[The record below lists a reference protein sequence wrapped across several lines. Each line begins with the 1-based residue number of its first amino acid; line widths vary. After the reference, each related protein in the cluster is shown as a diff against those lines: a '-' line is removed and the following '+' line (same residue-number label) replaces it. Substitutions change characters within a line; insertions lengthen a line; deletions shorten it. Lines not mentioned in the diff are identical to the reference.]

1 MPYLFKGGV
10 SEIVKSAINEHDS
23 DPTIGDM
30 DIDKTS
36 VYFEVGSG
44 NNGIL
49 FDINQITGKI
59 EVQLFDPNSEKN
71 EWAGEF
77 AEGLKKSLQSL
88 VIQSS
93 NGGRRKHKTH
103 KNRKTRKLK
112 RKL

>member
-1 MPYLFKGGV
+1 MAYIFKDNV
-10 SEIVKSAINEHDS
+10 YEIVNNAIKEHDS

-44 NNGIL
+44 NNSIL
-49 FDINQITGKI
+49 FNINQKTGKI
-59 EVQLFDPNSEKN
+59 EVQLFDPNSDKN

-77 AEGLKKSLQSL
+77 AESLKKSLQSH
-88 VIQSS
+88 VVPVS
-93 NGGRRKHKTH
+93 GGRRKHNTR
-103 KNRKTRKLK
+103 KNKKTRKLK